1 MHDDDID
8 YDTILS
14 EYREDPFGYVDIH
27 TRQTGQIYFNVK
39 IDDKVEGVSGKWRHI
54 KGTKLFGIT
63 RERNNKPVFSPSKGV
78 ISFIRD
84 DLDGQ
89 FVEAGERIMT
99 IRYPLKKR
107 EIIDQ
112 ILRKVLSPFE
122 APERAKYFFSL
133 DIQSRIEKFGQRSV
147 SIKPGDELLTMSL
160 MKRDTPVYYKGEP
173 GIIHSVYFKP
183 GMTVDQGESL
193 VGICPP
199 EKLPL
204 IETIITRVK
213 AEWTV

>member
-1 MHDDDID
+1 MYDNDID
-8 YDTILS
+8 YDSILS
-14 EYREDPFGYVDIH
+14 QYREDPFGYVDIH
-27 TRQTGQIYFNVK
+27 TRQTGQIHFHVN
-39 IDDKVEGVSGKWRHI
+39 IDDEVEGLTGKWRHI
-54 KGTKLFGIT
+54 KGTKLFEIN

-89 FVEAGERIMT
+89 FVEAGERIIT

-147 SIKPGDELLTMSL
+147 SINSGDEVLTMSL

-183 GMTVDQGESL
+183 GMSVDQGEPL
-193 VGICPP
+193 LGICPP
-199 EKLPL
+199 ETLPL

-213 AEWTV
+213 AEWTA

>member
-1 MHDDDID
+1 MHDNDID

-14 EYREDPFGYVDIH
+14 QYREDPFGYVDIH
-27 TRQTGQIYFNVK
+27 TRQTGQIHFHVNLE
-39 IDDKVEGVSGKWRHI
+39 DDVEGITGQWHHI
-54 KGTKLFGIT
+54 KGTKLFEIN

-89 FVEAGERIMT
+89 FVEAGERIIT

-112 ILRKVLSPFE
+112 ILRNVLTPFV

-133 DIQSRIEKFGQRSV
+133 EIQSRIDKFGQRSV
-147 SIKPGDELLTMSL
+147 SVKSGDEVLTMSL

-183 GMTVDQGESL
+183 GVSVDQGEPL
-193 VGICPP
+193 LGICPP

>member
-1 MHDDDID
+1 MEESTID
-8 YDTILS
+8 YEDILS
-14 EYREDPFGYVDIH
+14 QYKEDPYGYVDIY
-27 TRQTGQIYFNVK
+27 TQQTGQIHFSVG
-39 IDDKVEGVSGKWRHI
+39 IDDEVEGLTGEWRHI
-54 KGTKLFGIT
+54 KGTKLFEMV

-78 ISFIRD
+78 TSFIRD

-89 FVEAGERIMT
+89 FVESGERIIT

-107 EIIDQ
+107 EIIER
-112 ILRKVLSPFE
+112 ILRKVLVPFK

-147 SIKPGDELLTMSL
+147 SISTGDEILTMSL
-160 MKRDTPVYYKGEP
+160 MKRDTTIYYKGEP

-183 GMTVDQGESL
+183 GMSVEQGEPL
-193 VGICPP
+193 IGICPP

-204 IETIITRVK
+204 IESIITRVK
-213 AEWTV
+213 AEWTA